1 MGRIILDCDLM
12 RFPNSGL
19 YHYCLNIGHYVNQLL
34 EELGKEHMKFYV
46 PQAEAHTFA
55 KKDTIVEKPN
65 HKIIKPFLWDCKV
78 WHAPFQLGRILP
90 KKNKSIKVLLT
101 IHDLNFLHEGK
112 SLEEQKNTQAH
123 VQSLINRA
131 DAIVCISEFSK
142 SDVMQHCTVG
152 DKPIYAIHNGTH
164 KVGEAKLQAE
174 SYKPVKPFLFGMGY
188 VNQKKNY
195 GVLLPLL
202 EQNTELELIVAGR
215 LDDPEYIKNMKQEA
229 EVKGIADRL
238 HILGPVSEGEK
249 AWYLKHC
256 TAFVHPSLAEG
267 FGAPVVEAMLFGK
280 PLFLSNLTSLPEI
293 GGEAAF
299 YFHNFEPE
307 HMQQV
312 FKEGLS
318 KYGQNGMV
326 EKIIARGQQFNWGE
340 KAVEY
345 LEVYQSLM

>member
-1 MGRIILDCDLM
+1 MGKIILDCDLM

-19 YHYCLNIGHYVNQLL
+19 YHYCLNIGHFVNQLL
-34 EELGKEHMKFYV
+34 DEQGRDHMKFYV
-46 PQAEAHTFA
+46 PPAEAGTFS
-55 KKDTIVEKPN
+55 KKDTIVEGPN
-65 HKIIKPFLWDCKV
+65 HKFFKPFLWDCKV

-90 KKNKSIKVLLT
+90 KNKNIKLLLT

-112 SLEEQKNTQAH
+112 SLKEQKDTQAH

-142 SDVMQHCTVG
+142 SDVLKHCEVNN
-152 DKPIYAIHNGTH
+152 KPIYVIHNGTH
-164 KVGEAKLQAE
+164 KVGDAALQKT
-174 SYKPVKPFLFGMGY
+174 SYQPNKPFLFGMGY

-202 EQNTELELIVAGR
+202 EQNKDLELLVAGR
-215 LDDPEYIKNMKQEA
+215 LDEPDYIANMQKQA
-229 EVKGIADRL
+229 EEKGVADRL
-238 HILGPVSEGEK
+238 KILGPVSEGEK

-299 YFHNFEPE
+299 YFQNFEPE

-312 FKEGLS
+312 FKQGLQH
-318 KYGQNGMV
+318 YQQNGMA
-326 EKIIARGQQFNWGE
+326 EKIMARGNEFNWNE
-340 KAVEY
+340 KAAEY
-345 LEVYQSLM
+345 LKVYQSLA